1 MALQYLL
8 LLAIFAYKVGCQI
21 KRLLKIFSQR
31 LQRPHMLQRIAYQS
45 ERGYSNLPTI
55 RFDTNSF
62 LIGVD
67 SFASVTMVTQ
77 PNQFEDLILNAGQSV
92 QGVEGG
98 LAIKGHGTFIFNIED
113 DESTMH
119 QIKIAGS
126 MYVPDL
132 KFCLLSPQH
141 WAQKARERNQGTR
154 METDADSVILIWGHG
169 GHRRTIPHSRDTN
182 TPVFRT
188 APNTSTYR
196 AFSAHVEAM
205 EANFHRQE
213 HVIQLPGRRRLM
225 HEEDEFLAKENLL
238 LSEEYR
244 KTNFLG
250 TEGASHN
257 DETIKAG
264 NVHMDASDEDKQ
276 ETETTQ
282 IGPLTFNPT
291 PQLEDDEQH
300 QHV

>member
-1 MALQYLL
+1 MAEATINNAQHTLTYILITLLPFIFTWFGSLLKTTVTQLYDCRKWHQLSNQLCLPLHHFPVKHCKKKLSTRSFLLAKCVLVRTVPTSRSIVALQYLL

-113 DESTMH
+113 NKGTVH
-119 QIKIAGS
+119 QIKIADS

-132 KFCLLSPQH
+132 KFCLLPLQH
-141 WAQKARERNQGTR
+141 WAQKAHENARGTR
-154 METDADSVILIWGHG
+154 METDANGIILIWGHED
-169 GHRRTIPHSRDTN
+169 HRRTIPHSHDTN
-182 TPVFRT
+182 TPVF
-188 APNTSTYR
+188 
-196 AFSAHVEAM
+196 
-205 EANFHRQE
+205 
-213 HVIQLPGRRRLM
+213 
-225 HEEDEFLAKENLL
+225 
-238 LSEEYR
+238 
-244 KTNFLG
+244 
-250 TEGASHN
+250 
-257 DETIKAG
+257 
-264 NVHMDASDEDKQ
+264 
-276 ETETTQ
+276 
-282 IGPLTFNPT
+282 
-291 PQLEDDEQH
+291 
-300 QHV
+300 